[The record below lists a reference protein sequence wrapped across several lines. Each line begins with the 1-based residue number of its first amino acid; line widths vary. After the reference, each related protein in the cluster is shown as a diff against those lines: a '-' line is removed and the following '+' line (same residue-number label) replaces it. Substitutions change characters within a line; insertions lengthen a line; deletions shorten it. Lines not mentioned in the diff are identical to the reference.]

1 MTQLR
6 YTKIIG
12 TGGIGTGV
20 LFLMDGERTLERSES
35 RQAVLSGARDYCK
48 QHIILHYIA
57 KTLSGHAKVYAIGM
71 VGKDAQGKRVKEEM
85 REAGIDTAMVVETAQ
100 SPTMYSVCLQY
111 PDNTACNVTARN
123 SACAL
128 VNEAFID
135 EQIQS
140 SGVQIGSKTIIL
152 AAPEVSVAARLHLLR
167 KGRESGA
174 FCVASFVV
182 DEAEAFVAGGG
193 LQLTDLLA
201 LNETEAKAVAGV
213 DTDDE
218 EAAIAQCYAKVAA
231 VNPDIHIVITRG
243 SQGSYSYHKG
253 VVEFIAPIDA
263 DVVSTAGAGDA
274 YLSGVTCG
282 FALGLPFQHRQLDD
296 LRSTDLGNFFATE
309 SVKSIHSISDTF
321 EQETVREYLK
331 MRRGADYGI

>member
-1 MTQLR
+1 MTQLS
-6 YTKIIG
+6 YSKIIG

-20 LFLMDGERTLERSES
+20 LFLMDGDRTLERSES

-57 KTLSGHAKVYAIGM
+57 KTLSGYAKVYAIGM
-71 VGKDAQGKRVKEEM
+71 VGSDAQGKRVKEEM
-85 REAGIDTAMVVETAQ
+85 SEAGIDTAMVVETEQ
-100 SPTMYSVCLQY
+100 YPTMYSVCLQY

-135 EQIQS
+135 EQINAN
-140 SGVQIGSKTIIL
+140 GMQIDPKTIIL

-167 KGRESGA
+167 MGKKNGA
-174 FCVASFVV
+174 LCVASLVV
-182 DEAEAFVAGGG
+182 DEAESFIEGGG

-201 LNETEAKAVAGV
+201 LNEAEAKAVAGV
-213 DTDDE
+213 DTDDDE
-218 EAAIAQCYAKVAA
+218 VAIEQCYAKVAA

-243 SQGSYSYHKG
+243 SQGSYSYHRG

-263 DVVSTAGAGDA
+263 EVVSTAGAGDA

-282 FALGLPFQHRQLDD
+282 FAIGLPFQHRQPDD

-321 EQETVREYLK
+321 GQETVREYLPE
-331 MRRGADYGI
+331 RGGAAYGI

>member
-1 MTQLR
+1 MTQLS
-6 YTKIIG
+6 YSKIIG

-20 LFLMDGERTLERSES
+20 LFLMDSDRTLERNES

-57 KTLSGHAKVYAIGM
+57 KTLSGHAKAYAIGM
-71 VGKDAQGKRVKEEM
+71 VGSDAQGNRVKEEM
-85 REAGIDTAMVVETAQ
+85 REAGIDTTMVVETDQ
-100 SPTMYSVCLQY
+100 YPTMYSVCLQY
-111 PDNTACNVTARN
+111 TDNTSCNVTSGN

-135 EQIQS
+135 EQIHR
-140 SGVQIGSKTIIL
+140 SGVRIDKHTIIV
-152 AAPEVSVAARLHLLR
+152 AAPEVSVAARLHLL
-167 KGRESGA
+167 KLGKKNGA
-174 FCVASFVV
+174 FCVASLVV
-182 DEAEAFVAGGG
+182 DEAQFFIENGG

-213 DTDDE
+213 DTNDDE
-218 EAAIAQCYAKVAA
+218 VAMEQCYAKVAA

-253 VVEFIAPIDA
+253 VVEFIAPMDTE
-263 DVVSTAGAGDA
+263 VVSTAGAGDA

-282 FALGLPFQHRQLDD
+282 FAMGLPFQHRRLDD

-309 SVKSIHSISDTF
+309 SVKSIHSISHTF

-331 MRRGADYGI
+331 VRGEADYGI